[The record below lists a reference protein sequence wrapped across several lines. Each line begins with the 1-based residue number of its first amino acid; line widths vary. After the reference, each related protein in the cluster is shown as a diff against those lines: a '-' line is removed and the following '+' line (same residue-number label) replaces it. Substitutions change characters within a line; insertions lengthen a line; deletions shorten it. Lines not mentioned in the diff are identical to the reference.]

1 MKAPNTTFAYSPD
14 HVDGPDVLLE
24 YFDHPYNT
32 TVLNER
38 AIEIPIAD
46 HWLKSQGWPDQG
58 PKGLEVGNVLWHY
71 GYFGH
76 KVVDL
81 TETEGSSLF
90 LENIDV
96 FDIDGEYDWILAIS
110 TLEHVYHDTPGPNGE
125 LDPNAAARAVI
136 HLYDLLKP
144 GGEML
149 FTVPGGYHP
158 TFDKWLLDA
167 SESATV
173 PNLNVLTYLRE
184 ADSETE
190 WYQAFF
196 SQARSYG
203 PWANSL
209 FVCTMRKPEVQN
221 V

>member
-1 MKAPNTTFAYSPD
+1 MSTTFEYSPA
-14 HVDGPDVLLE
+14 HADGPGVLLE

-32 TVLNER
+32 TALNER

-46 HWLKSQGWPDQG
+46 YWLRFHTGWGVPGID
-58 PKGLEVGNVLWHY
+58 GLEVGNVLWHY

-76 KVVDL
+76 HVVDL

-90 LENIDV
+90 LQNIDV
-96 FDIDGEYDWILAIS
+96 FDAAGEYDWILAIS
-110 TLEHVYHDTPGPNGE
+110 TLEHIYHDVPNPEGTY
-125 LDPNAAARAVI
+125 DQDAARRATL

-158 TFDKWLLDA
+158 VYDEWLLNA
-167 SESATV
+167 GELHTEL
-173 PNLNVLTYLRE
+173 PLNVRTFVRE
-184 ADSETE
+184 PDSETE
-190 WYQAFF
+190 WYQTFF
-196 SQARSYG
+196 NEARSYG

-209 FVCTMRKPEVQN
+209 LVCTARKPEDPDGEA
-221 V
+221 